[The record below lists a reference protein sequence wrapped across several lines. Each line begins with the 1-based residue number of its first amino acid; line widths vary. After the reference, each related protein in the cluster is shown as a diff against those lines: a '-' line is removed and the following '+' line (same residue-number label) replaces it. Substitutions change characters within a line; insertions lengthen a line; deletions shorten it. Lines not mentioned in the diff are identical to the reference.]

1 MHVWVVNKLPAMTH
15 IAHATSDDLHL
26 NKNNSAGIVAERT
39 IQALLSH
46 ISSVTYYDFMRQ

>member
-15 IAHATSDDLHL
+15 IAHATSDKHL

-39 IQALLSH
+39 IQALLTH
-46 ISSVTYYDFMRQ
+46 ISSVTYHDFMRQ